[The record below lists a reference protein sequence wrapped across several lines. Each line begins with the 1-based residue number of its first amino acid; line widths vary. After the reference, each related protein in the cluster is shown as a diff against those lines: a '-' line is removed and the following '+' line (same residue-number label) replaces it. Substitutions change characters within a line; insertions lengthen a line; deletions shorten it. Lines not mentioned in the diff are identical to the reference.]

1 MNDLILNTSVLP
13 EPLLR
18 MIRTDKVRVR
28 ETDGVITMMPVE
40 DVSCPLLGL
49 LADYEDY
56 TLDSFLKRKHAEK
69 GLEF

>member
-1 MNDLILNTSVLP
+1 MNDLILNANVLP

-28 ETDGVITMMPVE
+28 ETDGVITIMPVNE
-40 DVSCPLLGL
+40 ADCPLLGL

-56 TLDSFLKRKHAEK
+56 TLDSFLTRKYAEK
-69 GLEF
+69 ELEF

>member
-18 MIRTDKVRVR
+18 MVRTDKVRVR
-28 ETDGVITMMPVE
+28 EADGVITMTPVE
-40 DVSCPLLGL
+40 EPDCPLLGL

-56 TLDSFLKRKHAEK
+56 TLDAFLKRKHSEK
-69 GLEF
+69 ELEF

>member
-1 MNDLILNTSVLP
+1 MNDLILNASVLP

-69 GLEF
+69 GLEI